1 MKRLVVLGGG
11 ESGTGAAILGKDKGF
26 DVFLSDFG
34 KIAQKYTDQ
43 LDAEGL
49 DWEEGQHT
57 EEKILNADL
66 VVKSPGIP
74 PTAPIVKAIVEK
86 GIPVISEIEFGGYF
100 TESKMVCITGSNG
113 KTTTTSMITNI
124 MLEAG
129 KDPTVT
135 VGGILDSIGGQ
146 VRVGGDGLFVA
157 EACY

>member
-43 LDAEGL
+43 LNAEGL

-74 PTAPIVKAIVEK
+74 PTAPIVKAIVDKPDE
-86 GIPVISEIEFGGYF
+86 V
-100 TESKMVCITGSNG
+100 
-113 KTTTTSMITNI
+113 
-124 MLEAG
+124 
-129 KDPTVT
+129 TVT
-135 VGGILDSIGGQ
+135 EENEGDKLRLILNVAPDDMGKIIGKQGKIAQSIRKVMRALETGGQ
-146 VRVGGDGLFVA
+146 KISVDI
-157 EACY
+157 ED